1 MMEPSSAEEILKQ
14 KTEELALKT
23 EELRQ
28 ASNSLL
34 ASNDALKL
42 KTEELADAHA
52 DLFESNHQLASV
64 NKELAATNMRFAE
77 TNRRFAQMIDELS
90 AANKELARV
99 NKKLALANT
108 QIKAHEDMTKDFI
121 NITAHEIRTPTQSIL
136 GYSELLQ
143 ILFEEEQ
150 GDKQVIGGE
159 KSSSRNN
166 SKELD
171 SQKKKALEAIGRNAS
186 RLQKL
191 AKDILDI
198 TKIESNTLRLDKERF
213 SLTEKIRGI
222 IEDVVTRK
230 DASSDNKN
238 IKIKFEPKEGER
250 GNDIFIDADK
260 ERIHQVVSNLLKNA
274 IKFVKE
280 DGTITITVDVS
291 TKKCEG
297 GERQEEEEEE
307 VVVVKVR
314 DSGTGIDTRI
324 LPRLFTKFATSSSQG
339 IGLGLYISKN
349 IIEAHG
355 GRIWAENNPDGK
367 GATFAFSLPCLT
379 NY

>member
-1 MMEPSSAEEILKQ
+1 MKPSSAEEVLKLR
-14 KTEELALKT
+14 TEELALKT
-23 EELRQ
+23 EELKQ

-42 KTEELADAHA
+42 RTEELTNAHA
-52 DLFESNHQLASV
+52 DLFESNHQLASL
-64 NKELAATNMRFAE
+64 NKELATTNRRFAE

-90 AANKELARV
+90 ASNKELASV
-99 NKKLALANT
+99 NKKLALANE
-108 QIKAHEDMTKDFI
+108 QIKAHEGMSKDFI
-121 NITAHEIRTPTQSIL
+121 NIAAHEIRTPTQSIL

-150 GDKQVIGGE
+150 GDKQAIE
-159 KSSSRNN
+159 AEDN

-171 SQKKKALEAIGRNAS
+171 NQKKEALEAIDRNAN

-213 SLTEKIRGI
+213 SLTKQIRGV
-222 IEDVVTRK
+222 IEDIVANQMRK
-230 DASSDNKN
+230 DTISDNKN

-260 ERIHQVVSNLLKNA
+260 ARIYQVISNLLKNA

-280 DGTITITVDVS
+280 DGAITITVDVM
-291 TKKCEG
+291 KVD
-297 GERQEEEEEE
+297 GERGEE
-307 VVVVKVR
+307 VVLVKVK
-314 DSGTGIDTRI
+314 DTGSGIDANI
-324 LPRLFTKFATSSSQG
+324 LPRLFTKFATSSFHG

-349 IIEAHG
+349 IIEAHR

-367 GATFAFSLPCLT
+367 GATFAFSLPCRT
-379 NY
+379 N

>member
-1 MMEPSSAEEILKQ
+1 MKPSSAEEMLKL

-23 EELRQ
+23 VELKQ

-34 ASNDALKL
+34 SSNDELRL
-42 KTEELADAHA
+42 RTEELTNAHA

-64 NKELAATNMRFAE
+64 NKELSETNREFAE

-90 AANKELARV
+90 AANKELASV
-99 NKKLALANT
+99 NEKLALANE
-108 QIKAHEDMTKDFI
+108 QIKAHEGMSKDFI
-121 NITAHEIRTPTQSIL
+121 NIAAHEIRTPTQSIL

-143 ILFEEEQ
+143 TLFEEEQ

-159 KSSSRNN
+159 DSSR
-166 SKELD
+166 ELD
-171 SQKKKALEAIGRNAS
+171 NQKKEALESIDRNAV

-198 TKIESNTLRLDKERF
+198 TKIEGNTLRLNKERF
-213 SLTEKIRGI
+213 CLSEKIRSAI
-222 IEDVVTRK
+222 ADVVTGK
-230 DASSDNKN
+230 DTRIDNKN
-238 IKIKFEPKEGER
+238 IKIKFEPKEGKR

-260 ERIHQVVSNLLKNA
+260 ARIYQVISNLLKNA
-274 IKFVKE
+274 IKFVKK
-280 DGTITITVDVS
+280 DGTIIITVDVS
-291 TKKCEG
+291 GMKVEEG
-297 GERQEEEEEE
+297 EGQGEA
-307 VVVVKVR
+307 VVVKVN
-314 DSGTGIDTRI
+314 DTGTGIDAHI

-355 GRIWAENNPDGK
+355 GKIWAENNPDGN
-367 GATFAFSLPCLT
+367 GATFAFSLPYRT
-379 NY
+379 KIS